1 MTRGGRARLG
11 RYSIW
16 HLYDYLR
23 DKAIATVITVG
34 LIGYLNQMP
43 LTRARQFGVAASL
56 ADQLADQA
64 FVASMRYLALLG
76 VLFATNGLV
85 ADDRKYGY
93 YRLLFAKPVNVVSY
107 YAAKFLVYGV
117 GFLVVA
123 AGLLGAYSAL
133 VEPFFPLTFFP
144 TLALIYLALGG
155 IGFLLSAAFRFD
167 WLSLAV
173 VIGGSEVL
181 WLLFRESGG
190 WRAALLKLLPPVHL
204 LDGVY
209 QAVRAGQAL
218 PVRDLSWLVGYGVA
232 CLVLGLV
239 VVRRRPLAAY

>member
-1 MTRGGRARLG
+1 MPTGRARLG
-11 RYSIW
+11 RYAIW

-23 DKAIATVITVG
+23 DKGVATVITVG
-34 LIGYLNQMP
+34 LIGYLNQLP
-43 LTRARQFGVAASL
+43 LTRARDFGVAPTL
-56 ADQLADQA
+56 IDQLGDQA
-64 FVASMRYLALLG
+64 FVASMRYLAFLG

-93 YRLLFAKPVNVVSY
+93 YRLLFAKPVNVVRY

-117 GFLVVA
+117 GFLVIA
-123 AGLLGAYSAL
+123 AALLGVYAG
-133 VEPFFPLTFFP
+133 VIEPFFPAAFLP

-181 WLLFRESGG
+181 WLLFRDSGG

-209 QAVRAGQAL
+209 QAVRDYRSL
-218 PVRDLSWLVGYGVA
+218 PVGDLAWLVGYGLG
-232 CLVLGLV
+232 CLVLGLI
-239 VVRRRPLAAY
+239 VVRKRALATF

>member
-1 MTRGGRARLG
+1 M
-11 RYSIW
+11 W

-23 DKAIATVITVG
+23 DKGIATVITVG
-34 LIGYLNQMP
+34 LIGYLNQVP
-43 LTRARQFGVAASL
+43 LTRARDFGVAASL
-56 ADQLADQA
+56 IDPLGDQA
-64 FVASMRYLALLG
+64 FVGSMRYLAFLG

-85 ADDRKYGY
+85 ADDRRHGY
-93 YRLLFAKPVNVVSY
+93 YRLLFAKPVNVVAY
-107 YAAKFLVYGV
+107 YAAKFLVYGG

-123 AGLLGAYSAL
+123 AILLAAYSAV
-133 VEPFFPLTFFP
+133 VEPFFPVTFLP

-167 WLSLAV
+167 WLSLAI

-190 WRAALLKLLPPVHL
+190 WRASLLKLLPPVPL

-209 QAVRAGQAL
+209 QAVRAERAL
-218 PVRDLSWLVGYGVA
+218 PAGDRVWLVGYGLA

-239 VVRRRPLAAY
+239 VVRKRALGTF